1 MDRTDIVGKL
11 REALALAK
19 QTNSDLLVYL
29 ISVALAEAE
38 QFQPPPSRP
47 AVH

>member
-1 MDRTDIVGKL
+1 MDRTDMVGKL

-38 QFQPPPSRP
+38 QRQQETDPP
-47 AVH
+47 ALH